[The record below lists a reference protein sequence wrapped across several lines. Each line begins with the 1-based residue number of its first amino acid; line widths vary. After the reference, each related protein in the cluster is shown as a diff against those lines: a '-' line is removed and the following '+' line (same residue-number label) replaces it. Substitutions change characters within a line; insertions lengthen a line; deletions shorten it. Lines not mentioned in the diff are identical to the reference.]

1 MLLFS
6 SSLLAFA
13 SPSRGELAPL
23 SFPGPHAAQDAQYGP
38 TADGPSARGSSVPPR
53 GFLPVPR
60 PGPDLKVYGYLAY
73 WQNDLGTVPWDDLT
87 HIAIFSA
94 GATSSGTL
102 TETSR
107 WDIADDAVLLAEPY
121 GVRVHLCVTNFD
133 PDSLDALLSSATARD
148 TLIAELVEWQALTG
162 AHGVNIDFEGLPYSV
177 KSEFV
182 TFIADLEAAVG
193 EVVLAGPSVDWAG
206 SFDYDQLTLYSDIF
220 IMGYGYHWG
229 GSSYAG
235 PTDPLYAGAGTIWEG
250 VQSYSLSWSLDD
262 YQTYGA
268 LPDRVIL
275 GLPLYGYAWST
286 NNNNVPTSTLGTG
299 DSVTFAQAWD
309 DEATYGRNW
318 EPDSRSPY
326 TYGGGQQIWYGDEE
340 SVRERIAY
348 VRDETDIAGIGFW
361 ALHYDGDDPSFWDMI
376 HDETHLGEDPPDTT
390 DTTDTTGT
398 DTGTGDPTEEEPG
411 DPDDPKDPP
420 FVADAGLPF
429 LAYVADTVV
438 LSGTG
443 SQGPDGVELQYRW
456 TQISGPPVKLS
467 SDTEVEPV
475 FRVDAPGVHTFE
487 LLVGDGSTWSEPA
500 SSFVVV
506 IDPALAERGRSSCG
520 CRSDLGLLGGWGG
533 ALVLALLLGRR
544 SRR

>member
-13 SPSRGELAPL
+13 SSARGQPAPL
-23 SFPGPHAAQDAQYGP
+23 SFPGPQAFPGPHAAQAAKYGP
-38 TADGPSARGSSVPPR
+38 TDLGITVPPR

-73 WQNDLGTVPWDDLT
+73 WSDDLGTVPWDDLT

-94 GATSSGTL
+94 GVSSNGTL

-133 PDSLDALLSSATARD
+133 PDSLETLLSSATSRE
-148 TLIAELVEWQALTG
+148 TLIDELVEWKGITG
-162 AHGVNIDFEGLPYSV
+162 AHGVNIDFEGLPYAV
-177 KSEFV
+177 KEEFV

-235 PTDPLYAGAGTIWEG
+235 PTDPLYAGSGTVWEG
-250 VQSYSLSWSLDD
+250 VQSYSLSWSIDD
-262 YQTYGA
+262 YMTYGA
-268 LPDRVIL
+268 HPDRVIM
-275 GLPLYGYAWST
+275 GLPLYGYAWAT
-286 NNNNVPTSTLGTG
+286 NNNNVPTATLGTG
-299 DSVTFAQAWD
+299 DSVTFAEAWD
-309 DEATYGRNW
+309 DEAAYGRNW

-361 ALHYDGDDPSFWDMI
+361 ALHYDGDDASFWDMI
-376 HDETHLGEDPPDTT
+376 HEETQLGDDPPDTT
-390 DTTDTTGT
+390 DTTGTPETG
-398 DTGTGDPTEEEPG
+398 DTGLQDPPDEDPG
-411 DPDDPKDPP
+411 DPGDPQGS

-429 LAYVADTVV
+429 LAYVSDTVM
-438 LSGTG
+438 LSATG
-443 SQGPDGVELQYRW
+443 SHGPDGVELQYRW
-456 TQISGPPVKLS
+456 TQISGRPVKLS
-467 SDTEVEPV
+467 SATDVEPV
-475 FRVDAPGVHTFE
+475 FRVEVPGVHTFE
-487 LLVGDGSTWSEPA
+487 LVVGDGDSWSEPA
-500 SSFVVV
+500 RSFVVV
-506 IDPALAERGRSSCG
+506 IDPAMPQRGRSSCG
-520 CRSDLGLLGGWGG
+520 CQSGLAGGSSG
-533 ALVLALLLGRR
+533 ALLLVMLLRR
-544 SRR
+544 RARR